1 MASLRDKLKAVSASG
16 QARQAKPARRAEDC
30 FVREETYPLSLFGL
44 PGVLPGETLSL
55 MTGQAL
61 PDCGR
66 EDLCFLDTETTG
78 LSHGAGTVAFLTGIG
93 YFTGDA
99 FVVRQ
104 YLMRDYDEEAFLLDR
119 VAGHMERSRLL
130 CTFNGASFD
139 LPLLE
144 ARYTLQRMRDR
155 YRERPHVDL
164 LPVSRRVW
172 KLRLKKCNLTNL
184 EEQVL
189 GLERQDDLP
198 GALVPERYFSFLRSR
213 DFSLLE
219 DVLRHNAQDIVSLPR
234 ILERLMTLH
243 DAPLTAPAKEDV
255 FSLGKIYEKRGRP
268 DRARMCYRAAD
279 QGSLSLLARSRMA
292 DSYRK
297 EGNWGAAE
305 EVYRKMAAQRQG
317 DAAPLIAL
325 AKIAEHKRK
334 DIPTALEYTRRAIS
348 LAADRP
354 GSDMQALQKRYQRLM
369 MKARK
374 G

>member
-1 MASLRDKLKAVSASG
+1 MASLRDKLRAVSASG
-16 QARQAKPARRAEDC
+16 RDRPAQPAPRAEDC

-119 VAGHMERSRLL
+119 VAGHLERSRLL

-144 ARYTLQRMRDR
+144 ARYTLQRMRGQ
-155 YRERPHVDL
+155 YRERPHIDL

-189 GLERQDDLP
+189 GMERQDDLP

-219 DVLRHNAQDIVSLPR
+219 DVLRHNARDIVSLPR

-243 DAPLTAPAKEDV
+243 DAPLTASAGEDV

-268 DRARMCYRAAD
+268 ERARMCYRAAD
-279 QGSLSLLARSRMA
+279 QGSLSLLARSRLA

-297 EGNWGAAE
+297 EGNWQAAG

-317 DAAPLIAL
+317 GAAPLIAL
-325 AKIAEHKRK
+325 AKIAEHREK
-334 DIPTALEYTRRAIS
+334 DISSALEYTRRAIA